1 MKQLVFIF
9 LILFVSCTGNEQS
22 VKVPKD
28 LDSLVVFRQKAFN
41 ADPKNDE
48 ARKLLVEALVK
59 RGNKRMKTQDFKGA
73 LKDAAT
79 ALGKDSTIFEAR
91 LLYADV
97 LNNSPER
104 SEDDKAIAKRHY
116 KVLLKQQPKNADVL
130 VGLASSYAQL
140 MDFESAFKYI
150 RKAQKI
156 EPRNR
161 DSYTLE
167 GSIYRLLAQMEENP
181 KYLEKAKEAYERA
194 VQEDPKFY
202 EADLMLGMLY
212 EAEGNPICMEY
223 YTTAVKLQPKN
234 PEVIFSL
241 AYAKQ
246 MFNEP
251 KEALRLYRKMVLLD
265 TAFYQAQALNQI
277 GVIKQY
283 EYKDIDS
290 AIYYYNSATLSNP
303 TLANAWHN
311 LGVCYEQKG
320 ERIKAITAYRWAIKY
335 DPNMQISKDRIE
347 ALL

>member
-1 MKQLVFIF
+1 MKHVVFLVLLF
-9 LILFVSCTGNEQS
+9 LASCTGNEQALS
-22 VKVPKD
+22 VPND
-28 LDSLVVFRQKAFN
+28 IDSLVVYRQKEFN
-41 ADPKNDE
+41 ADPKNPE
-48 ARKLLVEALVK
+48 TRKLFIEALVK
-59 RGNKRMKTQDFKGA
+59 RGNQRMENQDFKGA

-79 ALGKDSTIFEAR
+79 AFGKDSMVFESR
-91 LLYADV
+91 LLYANV
-97 LNNSPER
+97 LNNSPDR
-104 SEDDKAIAKRHY
+104 SEEDKAIAKRHY
-116 KVLLKQQPKNADVL
+116 KVLLKQQPKNATVL

-156 EPRNR
+156 APRYR

-167 GSIYRLLAQMEENP
+167 GSIYRLLAQLEEDP
-181 KYLEKAKEAYERA
+181 RYLEKAKAAYERA
-194 VQEDPKFY
+194 VQEDPRFY
-202 EADLMLGMLY
+202 EADMMLGMLY

-246 MFNEP
+246 MFNETS
-251 KEALRLYRKMVLLD
+251 EALRLYRKMVLLD

-283 EYKDIDS
+283 EYKEIDS

-335 DPNMQISKDRIE
+335 DPEMKISKDRIE

>member
-1 MKQLVFIF
+1 MKQLLFITV
-9 LILFVSCTGNEQS
+9 LLLASCTGNEQTA
-22 VKVPKD
+22 KVPKD
-28 LDSLVVFRQKAFN
+28 LDSLVVFRQKEFAK
-41 ADPKNDE
+41 DPKNEE

-59 RGNKRMKTQDFKGA
+59 RGNQRMKTQDFMGA

-79 ALGKDSTIFEAR
+79 AFGKDSTVFDAR
-91 LLYADV
+91 LLYANV

-116 KVLLKQQPKNADVL
+116 KVLLKMQPKNATVL

-156 EPRNR
+156 DPRNR

-167 GSIYRLLAQMEENP
+167 GSIYRLLAQMEEDP
-181 KYLEKAKEAYERA
+181 RYLDKAKEAYERA

-202 EADLMLGMLY
+202 EADMMLGMLY

-223 YTTAVKLQPKN
+223 YTTAVKIQPKN

-246 MFNEP
+246 QFNES

-283 EYKDIDS
+283 DYKEIDS
-290 AIYYYNSATLSNP
+290 AIYYYNSATLSDP

-320 ERIKAITAYRWAIKY
+320 ERIKAITAYRWAVKY
-335 DPNMQISKDRIE
+335 NPNMQISKDRIE

>member
-1 MKQLVFIF
+1 
-9 LILFVSCTGNEQS
+9 
-22 VKVPKD
+22 
-28 LDSLVVFRQKAFN
+28 
-41 ADPKNDE
+41 
-48 ARKLLVEALVK
+48 
-59 RGNKRMKTQDFKGA
+59 
-73 LKDAAT
+73 
-79 ALGKDSTIFEAR
+79 
-91 LLYADV
+91 LYANV

-116 KVLLKQQPKNADVL
+116 KVLLKQQPKNATVL

-156 EPRNR
+156 DPRNR

-167 GSIYRLLAQMEENP
+167 GSIYRLLAQMEEDP
-181 KYLEKAKEAYERA
+181 RYLDKAKEAYERA

-251 KEALRLYRKMVLLD
+251 REALRLYRKMVLLD

-283 EYKDIDS
+283 DYKEIDS

>member
-1 MKQLVFIF
+1 MKQLLFIT
-9 LILFVSCTGNEQS
+9 LLLFTACTGNEQAIN
-22 VKVPKD
+22 VPKD
-28 LDSLVVFRQKAFN
+28 LDSLVVFRQKEFN
-41 ADPKNDE
+41 ADPKNAD
-48 ARKLLVEALVK
+48 ARKLLVDALVT
-59 RGNKRMKTQDFKGA
+59 RGTQRMKTQDFNGA
-73 LKDAAT
+73 LKDAAS
-79 ALGKDSTIFEAR
+79 AFGKDSTVFESR
-91 LLYADV
+91 LLYANV
-97 LNNSPER
+97 LNNSPNR

-116 KVLLKQQPKNADVL
+116 KVLLKQQPKNATVL

-140 MDFESAFKYI
+140 MDFESAFTYI

-156 EPRNR
+156 APRNR

-167 GSIYRLLAQMEENP
+167 GSIYRLLAQMEEDP
-181 KYLEKAKEAYERA
+181 RYLEKAKSAYERA

-202 EADLMLGMLY
+202 EADMMLGMLY

-246 MFNEP
+246 QFNEP
-251 KEALRLYRKMVLLD
+251 NEALRLYRKMVVLD

-283 EYKDIDS
+283 EYKEIDS

-320 ERIKAITAYRWAIKY
+320 ERIKAIAAYRWAVKY
-335 DPNMQISKDRIE
+335 DPNMKISKARIE

>member
-1 MKQLVFIF
+1 MKQLLFIT
-9 LILFVSCTGNEQS
+9 LLLFTACTGNEQLT
-22 VKVPKD
+22 KVPKD
-28 LDSLVVFRQKAFN
+28 LDSLVVFRQKEFN
-41 ADPKNDE
+41 ADPKNAD
-48 ARKLLVEALVK
+48 ARKLLVDALVT
-59 RGNKRMKTQDFKGA
+59 RGAQRMKTQDFKGA
-73 LKDAAT
+73 LKDAAS
-79 ALGKDSTIFEAR
+79 AFGKDSTAFESR
-91 LLYADV
+91 LLYANV
-97 LNNSPER
+97 LNNSPNR

-116 KVLLKQQPKNADVL
+116 KVLLKQQPKNATVL
-130 VGLASSYAQL
+130 VGLASSFAQL

-156 EPRNR
+156 DPRYR

-167 GSIYRLLAQMEENP
+167 GSIYRLLAQMEEDP
-181 KYLEKAKEAYERA
+181 RYLEKAKSAYERA

-202 EADLMLGMLY
+202 EADMMLGMLY

-246 MFNEP
+246 QFNEP
-251 KEALRLYRKMVLLD
+251 NEALRLYRKMAVLD

-283 EYKDIDS
+283 EYKEIDS

-303 TLANAWHN
+303 ALSNAWHN

-320 ERIKAITAYRWAIKY
+320 ERIKAIAAYRWAVKY
-335 DPNMQISKDRIE
+335 DPNMKISKDRIE

>member
-1 MKQLVFIF
+1 MKQLLFIT
-9 LILFVSCTGNEQS
+9 LLLFTACTGKEQLT
-22 VKVPKD
+22 KVPKD
-28 LDSLVVFRQKAFN
+28 LDSLVVFRQKEFN
-41 ADPKNDE
+41 ADPKNAE
-48 ARKLLVEALVK
+48 ARKLLVDALVT
-59 RGNKRMKTQDFKGA
+59 RGAKRMKTQDFKGA
-73 LKDAAT
+73 LKDAAS
-79 ALGKDSTIFEAR
+79 AFGKDSTVFESR
-91 LLYADV
+91 LLYANV
-97 LNNSPER
+97 LNNSPNR

-116 KVLLKQQPKNADVL
+116 KVLLKQQPKNATVL

-156 EPRNR
+156 DPRNR

-167 GSIYRLLAQMEENP
+167 GSIYRLLAQMEEDP
-181 KYLEKAKEAYERA
+181 RYLEKAKSAYERA

-202 EADLMLGMLY
+202 EADMMLGMLY

-246 MFNEP
+246 QFNEP
-251 KEALRLYRKMVLLD
+251 NEALRLYRKMVVLD

-283 EYKDIDS
+283 EYKEIDS

-335 DPNMQISKDRIE
+335 DPNMKISKDRIE

>member
-1 MKQLVFIF
+1 MKQLLFIT
-9 LILFVSCTGNEQS
+9 LLLFTACTGNEQLT
-22 VKVPKD
+22 KVPKD
-28 LDSLVVFRQKAFN
+28 LDSLVVFRQKEFN
-41 ADPKNDE
+41 ADPKNAE
-48 ARKLLVEALVK
+48 ARKLLVDALVT
-59 RGNKRMKTQDFKGA
+59 RGTQRMKTQDFKGA
-73 LKDAAT
+73 LKDAAS
-79 ALGKDSTIFEAR
+79 AFGKDSTVFESR
-91 LLYADV
+91 LLYANV
-97 LNNSPER
+97 LNNSPNR

-116 KVLLKQQPKNADVL
+116 KVLLKTQPKNATVL

-140 MDFESAFKYI
+140 MDFDSAFKYI

-156 EPRNR
+156 APRYR

-167 GSIYRLLAQMEENP
+167 GSIYRLLAQMEEDP
-181 KYLEKAKEAYERA
+181 RYLEKAKSAYERA

-202 EADLMLGMLY
+202 EADMMLGMLY

-246 MFNEP
+246 QFNEP
-251 KEALRLYRKMVLLD
+251 NEALRLYRKMVVLD

-283 EYKDIDS
+283 EYKEIDS

-320 ERIKAITAYRWAIKY
+320 ERIKAIAAYRWAVKY
-335 DPNMQISKDRIE
+335 DPNMKISKDRIE

>member
-1 MKQLVFIF
+1 MKHVVFLVLLF
-9 LILFVSCTGNEQS
+9 LASCTGNEQALS
-22 VKVPKD
+22 VPND
-28 LDSLVVFRQKAFN
+28 IDSLVVYRQKEFN
-41 ADPKNDE
+41 ADPKNPE
-48 ARKLLVEALVK
+48 TRKLFIEALVK
-59 RGNKRMKTQDFKGA
+59 RGNQRMENQDFKGA

-79 ALGKDSTIFEAR
+79 AFGKDSMVFESR
-91 LLYADV
+91 LLYANV
-97 LNNSPER
+97 LNNSPDR
-104 SEDDKAIAKRHY
+104 SEEDKAIAKRHY
-116 KVLLKQQPKNADVL
+116 KVLLKQQPKNATVL

-156 EPRNR
+156 APRYR

-167 GSIYRLLAQMEENP
+167 GSIYRLLAQLEEDP
-181 KYLEKAKEAYERA
+181 RYLEKAKAAYERA

-202 EADLMLGMLY
+202 EADMMLGMLY

-246 MFNEP
+246 MFNETS
-251 KEALRLYRKMVLLD
+251 EALRLYRKMVLLD

-283 EYKDIDS
+283 EYKEIDS

-335 DPNMQISKDRIE
+335 DPEMKISKDRIE

>member
-1 MKQLVFIF
+1 MKQLLFITV
-9 LILFVSCTGNEQS
+9 LLLASCTGNEQTA
-22 VKVPKD
+22 KVPKD
-28 LDSLVVFRQKAFN
+28 LDSLVVFRQKEFAK
-41 ADPKNDE
+41 DPKNEE

-59 RGNKRMKTQDFKGA
+59 RGNQRMKTQDFKGA

-79 ALGKDSTIFEAR
+79 AFGRDSTVFDAR
-91 LLYADV
+91 LLYANV

-116 KVLLKQQPKNADVL
+116 KVLLKMQPKNATVL

-150 RKAQKI
+150 RKAQKMD
-156 EPRNR
+156 PRNR

-167 GSIYRLLAQMEENP
+167 GSIYRLLAQMEEDP
-181 KYLEKAKEAYERA
+181 RYLDKAKEAYERA

-202 EADLMLGMLY
+202 EADMMLGMLY

-246 MFNEP
+246 QFNES
-251 KEALRLYRKMVLLD
+251 KEALRLYRKMVLMD

-283 EYKDIDS
+283 DYKEIDS
-290 AIYYYNSATLSNP
+290 AIYYYNSATLSDP

-320 ERIKAITAYRWAIKY
+320 ERIKAITAYRWAVKY
-335 DPNMQISKDRIE
+335 NPNMQISKDRIE